1 MPELT
6 DPSPDDDSLDLVE
19 RVMAMEEALISR
31 IQADPRL
38 TPEQREWLIREI
50 EERIERG
57 EFGEDDD
64 TLAALV
70 RKLPPRG
77 PRGQAGAAA
86 KPDEPDDSG
95 L

>member
-38 TPEQREWLIREI
+38 TN
-50 EERIERG
+50 
-57 EFGEDDD
+57 
-64 TLAALV
+64 
-70 RKLPPRG
+70 
-77 PRGQAGAAA
+77 
-86 KPDEPDDSG
+86 SG
-95 L
+95 TT